1 MKKSVNIGVIGDMN
15 FEEGLKIIKDA
26 GFEAVEL
33 NLSGVLSM
41 ESSEEEVKQVKE
53 TVNKTGLEIASILA
67 GGFWQF
73 PLTSDNQQKGEVG
86 EKLLFKSIEIC
97 KYLETDAVFVVPGVV
112 GPLGSGDERVRYE

>member
-41 ESSEEEVKQVKE
+41 ESSEEEIKKVKE
-53 TVNKTGLEIASILA
+53 KVNKAGLEIASLLT

-73 PLTSDNQQKGEVG
+73 PLTSDNQQKREH
-86 EKLLFKSIEIC
+86 KKNLKKYSKKFLHLLTIC
-97 KYLETDAVFVVPGVV
+97 RKKISLPTFQFQLRQV
-112 GPLGSGDERVRYE
+112 SGL